1 MHRTRALLRASLL
14 LAVVTTPA
22 AAQSTSPATRPA
34 TAPAAAV
41 APAAPMSPKDAMLA
55 DVERQ
60 RKNVLDYVNVVPDS
74 VLRFRTTKDV
84 RTYAQQIHH
93 IALANVMILS
103 RVFGAA
109 PIAIDTAASAP
120 VVNNKEALR
129 AFVNAAY
136 DHTAQVVRNATP
148 EALAKES
155 TVFGMTRTGARWI
168 DGVLEHGTWTLGQT
182 VPYLRMNGITPPG
195 YLPF

>member
-1 MHRTRALLRASLL
+1 MPATRALLRASLL
-14 LAVVTTPA
+14 LVAVAAPA
-22 AAQSTSPATRPA
+22 AAQTTRPA
-34 TAPAAAV
+34 TPAPASAAKPAAA
-41 APAAPMSPKDAMLA
+41 AMSPTDAMLA

-60 RKNVLDYVNVVPDS
+60 RKNMLDYINVATDS
-74 VLRFRTTKDV
+74 VLRFRPTPGV

-93 IALANVMILS
+93 IAAANVMILG

-109 PIAIDTAASAP
+109 PIAAGDTAQLF
-120 VVNNKEALR
+120 NNKEALR
-129 AFVNAAY
+129 AYVNAAY
-136 DHTAQVVRNATP
+136 DHTAQVVRTATP

-155 TVFGMTRTGARWI
+155 TVFGMSRTGARWI

-182 VPYLRMNGITPPG
+182 VPYLRMNGLTPPN